1 MKTLKTTLAVLL
13 VILCCAAVL
22 TPACAETVITEAYA
36 DYLPEA
42 GDKAHYGEIDVKEP
56 GKYTA
61 SIEKIYYYDGSDLS
75 DLKEGDIFEAGKTYR
90 MKILFTAKEGYEFGE
105 NTVYY
110 INGSDSIAKL
120 GNGLTETTVEIK
132 EESSLN
138 IIQRII
144 NFIKEAVNQVI
155 FFFEHLFPKV

>member
-1 MKTLKTTLAVLL
+1 MKTLKTILTVLL

-36 DYLPEA
+36 EYLPEA

-75 DLKEGDIFEAGKTYR
+75 DLKEGDVFESFVMEEYR
-90 MKILFTAKEGYEFGE
+90 
-105 NTVYY
+105 
-110 INGSDSIAKL
+110 D
-120 GNGLTETTVEIK
+120 
-132 EESSLN
+132 
-138 IIQRII
+138 
-144 NFIKEAVNQVI
+144 
-155 FFFEHLFPKV
+155 